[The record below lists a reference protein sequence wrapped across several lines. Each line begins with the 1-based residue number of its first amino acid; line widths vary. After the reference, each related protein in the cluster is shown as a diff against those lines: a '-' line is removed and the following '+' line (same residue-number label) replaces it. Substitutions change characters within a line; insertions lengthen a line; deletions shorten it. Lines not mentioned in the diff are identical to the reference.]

1 MNTALPPARIEGS
14 PRTAIARP
22 LDPGAYV
29 DDRCVLDLLS
39 EQVQAQPGRVAV
51 QSRDGSLTYRELMG
65 LSSAVGARL
74 RALGVGRDD
83 CVGLFA
89 EPSLDLMVG
98 VWGILSAGAAYL
110 PLSAEYPEERL
121 RYMIAH
127 SRARVILC
135 QEPLKGRLA
144 ELTPRGTVIVTVE
157 DAQGSAGTISRV
169 DGPSRMPQ
177 GTDLAY
183 VIYTSGSTGQPKG
196 VMIEQRSIISQMRWM
211 RRAYGLGPGS
221 VVLQKTSMSFDAAQ
235 WEILAP
241 CCGATVVMGTPGIH
255 RDPEQ
260 ILQMISLYQVTA
272 LQCVPT
278 LLRAILEEDD
288 LGRARS
294 LTHVFCGGEALSRSL
309 ARHCL
314 QALPWCTL
322 VNLYGPTECT
332 INSSAF
338 TVDPAAL
345 AGQADTISIGTPV
358 DHTEYH
364 ILTPDRQS
372 AEPGAVGELH
382 ISGVQLAR
390 GYLGRPDLTRDR
402 FIANPFSQD
411 ARHDRLYRTGDLVY
425 RNPDGSIQFAGRA
438 DNQVKLRGF
447 RIELDEIRLAIENH
461 DWIRHAGVIVRDNPT
476 SGVQSLL
483 AFIELDPAEAALMDQ
498 GNHGAHHQSKASK
511 LQLKAQLAD
520 LGCRSGQEI
529 CGRIVIDLPG
539 EPTERQRRTAFA
551 RKTYRFFEGGEVTR
565 DDILLLLGCAAP
577 QQQASDRRLS
587 RLGLRELG
595 EILRYFG
602 QYRSPERLLPK
613 YAYASPG
620 ALYATQMYLEVSEL
634 PGLADGCYYYH
645 PARHQ
650 LVRVGPATS
659 TGAARLTVHFMG
671 RTRAINP
678 VYQNNVHEVLRIEA
692 GHMVGLFQE
701 VLPAYGLGIRAA
713 APAAEPRSELECAD
727 DDLYLG
733 GFEVV
738 PGSLASVGC
747 DLDIYVQAH
756 PSRITGLPAGLY
768 LYQDGDL
775 KWVSD
780 ERIARKDVIAINQ
793 QVYDRA
799 SFGISLVSRQPGD
812 WMSYVVLG
820 SRLQRLMMNEQ
831 AIGLMSSGY
840 SSETGFPLP
849 SAKRIGAIL
858 DAIGQPGGP
867 FYFALGGKVSQQ
879 QLASEGMTEDAV
891 HMRGPAEMVKD
902 DLGARL
908 PHYMV
913 PDRVVVLDRL
923 PLTANG
929 KVDTGALAA
938 CPEASVDLPRRPF
951 VAPRTPTEERIC
963 AVWAEVTKLDQVSV
977 DDDFFESGGNS
988 LMAVSLVNRL
998 SRAFGC
1004 SLPLQILFE
1013 APTVAQLAP
1022 IVESENAKDCSRLI
1036 CLNGGGPQR
1045 PVFCWPGLG
1054 GYPMNL
1060 RLLAARTRLG
1070 RPLYG
1075 VQAHGINEGETP
1087 YGTTAEMAAADVKA
1101 LRCLQPE
1108 GPYTLWGYSFGARVA
1123 FETACQLEQ
1132 AGEQVDHLF
1141 LIAPGSPKVR
1151 AADRLIHHTGA
1162 AYQERVYR
1170 TILYSVFAGN
1180 ITDPALEQ
1188 CLATGADDAS
1198 FAAFITKHFTH
1209 LDDELVRRI
1218 MRIVRQTYEFEYT
1231 FTELAERRPEAP
1243 ITIFKA
1249 RGDDYSFL
1257 ESHGASFA
1265 KTPTVIQLDADHYGL
1280 LKEAGVGELATMI
1293 RHRLLADRIREL
1305 ETVSGR
1311 AS

>member
-1 MNTALPPARIEGS
+1 L
-14 PRTAIARP
+14 
-22 LDPGAYV
+22 
-29 DDRCVLDLLS
+29 LDLLS
-39 EQVQAQPGRVAV
+39 EQVRAQPERTAV
-51 QSRDGSLTYRELMG
+51 KSRDGSLTYRELMR

-83 CVGLFA
+83 CVGLFV

-110 PLSAEYPEERL
+110 PLSTEYPEERL
-121 RYMIAH
+121 RYMIAN
-127 SRARVILC
+127 SQTRVILC
-135 QEPLKGRLA
+135 QEPLKYRLA
-144 ELTPRGTVIVTVE
+144 GLTPPGTTIVTVE
-157 DAQGSAGTISRV
+157 QAQDSVQAVSRI
-169 DGPSRMPQ
+169 DGPSRRPR

-196 VMIEQRSIISQMRWM
+196 VMIEQGSIISQMRWM
-211 RRAYGLGPGS
+211 QEAYDLGPDS

-260 ILQMISLYQVTA
+260 ILQMINLYQVTT

-278 LLRAILEEDD
+278 LLRAILEEDE

-294 LTHVFCGGEALSRSL
+294 LTRVFCGGEALSRSL

-314 QALPWCTL
+314 RALPGCTL

-338 TVDPAAL
+338 TVDSAAL
-345 AGQADTISIGTPV
+345 EKQTDTISIGTPV
-358 DHTEYH
+358 RDTEYH
-364 ILTPDRQS
+364 ILTPERQPV
-372 AEPGAVGELH
+372 ERGAVGELY

-402 FIANPFSQD
+402 FVPNPFSQD
-411 ARHDRLYRTGDLVY
+411 VRHDRLYRTGDLVY
-425 RNPDGSIQFAGRA
+425 QNADGSIQFAGRA

-461 DWIRHAGVIVRDNPT
+461 DWIRHAGVIVKADPA
-476 SGVQSLL
+476 SGAQSLV

-498 GNHGAHHQSKASK
+498 GNHSAHHQSKASK
-511 LQLKAQLAD
+511 LQLKAQLAN
-520 LGCRSGQEI
+520 LGCRSGKEI
-529 CGRIVIDLPG
+529 SGRIVIDLPG
-539 EPTERQRRTAFA
+539 TEPSERQRRTAFA
-551 RKTYRFFEGGEVTR
+551 RKTYRFFEGAEVTK
-565 DDILLLLGCAAP
+565 DDILLMLERATP
-577 QQQASDRRLS
+577 QADSQRLS
-587 RLGLRELG
+587 ELHLTQLG

-634 PGLADGCYYYH
+634 PGLAGGYYYYH
-645 PARHQ
+645 PVHHQ
-650 LVRVGPATS
+650 LVRVGPVAS
-659 TGAARLTVHFMG
+659 TGSARLKVHFVG
-671 RTRAINP
+671 KTRAIRL

-692 GHMVGLFQE
+692 GHMVGLFE
-701 VLPAYGLGIRAA
+701 ERLPAYGLGIRADA
-713 APAAEPRSELECAD
+713 QAAEPRSELECAD

-738 PGSLASVGC
+738 PSSLARAGH

-756 PSRITGLPAGLY
+756 PGQVTGLPAGQY

-775 KWVSD
+775 RWVSD
-780 ERIARKDVIAINQ
+780 ERILRRDVIAINQ
-793 QVYDRA
+793 RVYDRA

-820 SRLQRLMMNEQ
+820 STLQRLMMNEQ
-831 AIGLMSSGY
+831 ALGFMSSGY

-858 DAIGQPGGP
+858 DTIGRPGGP

-879 QLASEGMTEDAV
+879 QLASEGMKEDAV
-891 HMRGPAEMVKD
+891 HMKGPAEMVKD

-908 PHYMV
+908 PRYMV
-913 PDRVVVLDRL
+913 PDRVTVLDRL

-929 KVDTGALAA
+929 KVDTAALAA
-938 CPEASVDLPRRPF
+938 CHEASVNPPGRPF

-963 AVWAEVTKLDQVSV
+963 AVWAEVTKQDQVSV

-1022 IVESENAKDCSRLI
+1022 IVESEHAKDCSRLI
-1036 CLNGGGPQR
+1036 CLNGGGSQR

-1060 RLLAARTRLG
+1060 RLLAVRAHLG

-1087 YGTTAEMAAADVKA
+1087 YSTTAEMAAADVNA

-1123 FETACQLEQ
+1123 FETAHQLEQ

-1141 LIAPGSPKVR
+1141 LIAPGSPKIS
-1151 AADRLIHHTGA
+1151 ATHRLERHTDA
-1162 AYQERVYR
+1162 AYRERAYR
-1170 TILYSVFAGN
+1170 TILYSVFAGS
-1180 ITDPALEQ
+1180 ITDEALEQ
-1188 CLATGADDAS
+1188 CLATVTDDAS
-1198 FAAFITKHFTH
+1198 FAAFMTQRFTH
-1209 LDDELVRRI
+1209 LDGQLVRRI

-1231 FTELAERRPEAP
+1231 FAELAERQLEAP

-1257 ESHGASFA
+1257 ESHSARFA
-1265 KTPTVIQLDADHYGL
+1265 KAPTVIQLDADHYGL
-1280 LKEAGVGELATMI
+1280 LKEAGVAELATMI
-1293 RHRLLADRIREL
+1293 RHRLLVDAVL
-1305 ETVSGR
+1305 EVETASRR